1 MNRNPITLR
10 QRVEQS
16 IICVNYKSVP
26 AFLQAVQ
33 ESGAR
38 VVHLEALERPVRL
51 SQVWGL
57 LLTARLG
64 DEIHVAW
71 VVAACALS
79 PSPRQQA
86 WALAKQEHL
95 SRQVR
100 ALIAEH
106 GLEIK
111 PGFYALAPASLLY
124 QHSASLS
131 EGPASQEGGH

>member
-1 MNRNPITLR
+1 MS
-10 QRVEQS
+10 S
-16 IICVNYKSVP
+16 IKYPLHQQETFCVNYKSVS

-33 ESGAR
+33 EAGVR
-38 VVHLEALERPVRL
+38 IIHLEALERPVRL

-71 VVAACALS
+71 VVAACAMS

-86 WALAKQEHL
+86 WALTKQDHL

-124 QHSASLS
+124 QYAATLL
-131 EGPASQEGGH
+131 EGTTAREGGR

>member
-1 MNRNPITLR
+1 MSSTKYSLPKQEIF
-10 QRVEQS
+10 
-16 IICVNYKSVP
+16 CVNYKSVS

-33 ESGAR
+33 EAGVR

-57 LLTARLG
+57 LLTARLD
-64 DEIHVAW
+64 DEIRVAW
-71 VVAACALS
+71 VVAACAMS
-79 PSPRQQA
+79 PSPRQRA
-86 WALAKQEHL
+86 WALAKRDHL

-124 QHSASLS
+124 QHAATLL
-131 EGPASQEGGH
+131 EGATAQEGAR

>member
-1 MNRNPITLR
+1 MS
-10 QRVEQS
+10 S
-16 IICVNYKSVP
+16 IKYSLHQQETFCVNYKSVS
-26 AFLQAVQ
+26 AFLQAMQ
-33 ESGAR
+33 EAGVH

-57 LLTARLG
+57 LLTARLD

-79 PSPRQQA
+79 PSSRQRA
-86 WALAKQEHL
+86 WALAKQDHL
-95 SRQVR
+95 FRQVR
-100 ALIAEH
+100 ALINEQ

-124 QHSASLS
+124 QYAATLL
-131 EGPASQEGGH
+131 EGATAQEGGR

>member
-1 MNRNPITLR
+1 MS
-10 QRVEQS
+10 S
-16 IICVNYKSVP
+16 IKYPLHQKETFCVNYKTVA

-33 ESGAR
+33 EAGVR
-38 VVHLEALERPVRL
+38 VIHLEALERPVHL

-64 DEIHVAW
+64 DEIHIAW
-71 VVAACALS
+71 VVAAYAIS
-79 PSPRQQA
+79 PSPRQRA
-86 WALAKQEHL
+86 WALTKQDQL

-124 QHSASLS
+124 QYAATLL
-131 EGPASQEGGH
+131 EGATAQEGGR

>member
-1 MNRNPITLR
+1 MS
-10 QRVEQS
+10 S
-16 IICVNYKSVP
+16 IKYPLHQQETFCVNYKTVS
-26 AFLQAVQ
+26 AFVQAIQ
-33 ESGAR
+33 EAGVR

-79 PSPRQQA
+79 PSPRQRA
-86 WALAKQEHL
+86 WAQAKQDHL

-100 ALIAEH
+100 ALIAQH

-111 PGFYALAPASLLY
+111 PGFYALVPPSLLY
-124 QHSASLS
+124 QHAATLL
-131 EGPASQEGGH
+131 EGAAAQEGAR

>member
-1 MNRNPITLR
+1 MSSIKYPLH
-10 QRVEQS
+10 QQE
-16 IICVNYKSVP
+16 IICVNYKSVS

-33 ESGAR
+33 EAGVRA
-38 VVHLEALERPVRL
+38 VHLEALERPVRL

-57 LLTARLG
+57 LLTARVA

-79 PSPRQQA
+79 PSPRQRA
-86 WALAKQEHL
+86 WALAKQDHL
-95 SRQVR
+95 SRQVC

-124 QHSASLS
+124 QHAATLLD
-131 EGPASQEGGH
+131 GAAAQEGAH

>member
-1 MNRNPITLR
+1 MS
-10 QRVEQS
+10 S
-16 IICVNYKSVP
+16 IKYPLHQQEIFCVNYKTVS

-33 ESGAR
+33 EAGVC

-79 PSPRQQA
+79 PSLRQRE
-86 WALAKQEHL
+86 WALAKRDHL
-95 SRQVR
+95 SRQVH
-100 ALIAEH
+100 ALIAEL
-106 GLEIK
+106 GLEVK

-124 QHSASLS
+124 QHAATLL
-131 EGPASQEGGH
+131 EEAAAQEGAR

>member
-1 MNRNPITLR
+1 MSSTKYSLPKQEIF
-10 QRVEQS
+10 
-16 IICVNYKSVP
+16 CVNYKTVS

-33 ESGAR
+33 EAGVC
-38 VVHLEALERPVRL
+38 VVHLEVLERPVRL

-79 PSPRQQA
+79 PSPRQRT
-86 WALAKQEHL
+86 WALAKQDHL

-124 QHSASLS
+124 QHAATLL
-131 EGPASQEGGH
+131 EGAAAQEGAR